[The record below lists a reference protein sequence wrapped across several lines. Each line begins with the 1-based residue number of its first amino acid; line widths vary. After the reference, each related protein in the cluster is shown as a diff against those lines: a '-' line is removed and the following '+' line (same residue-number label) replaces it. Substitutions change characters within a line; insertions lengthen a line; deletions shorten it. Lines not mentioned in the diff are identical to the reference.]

1 LLFSAG
7 KFCDEVLCDV
17 VSMQVS
23 HLLLDRPWQYDK
35 RVINDGVKNRYYFK
49 MKERPINVVSLTPK
63 QIYEEQLKLKKKKM
77 AENESLYIK
86 RTFFAN
92 KVFLGFDDDDVI
104 L

>member
-1 LLFSAG
+1 
-7 KFCDEVLCDV
+7 
-17 VSMQVS
+17 MQTS

-35 RVINDGVKNRYYFK
+35 RVINDGLKNRYSFE
-49 MKERPINVVSLTPK
+49 MKERPINVLSLTPK
-63 QIYEEQLKLKKKKM
+63 QTYEEQLKLKKKKI

-92 KVFLGFDDDDVI
+92 KVFLEFDDDDVI

>member
-1 LLFSAG
+1 
-7 KFCDEVLCDV
+7 
-17 VSMQVS
+17 
-23 HLLLDRPWQYDK
+23 
-35 RVINDGVKNRYYFK
+35 

-63 QIYEEQLKLKKKKM
+63 QTYEEQLKLKKKKI

-92 KVFLGFDDDDVI
+92 KVFLEFDDDDVI